1 MGMDMAEAQ
10 DPGIAVVTGAARGIG
25 LAVAERL
32 AALGHRVQAVD
43 RDEAVHAAAR
53 GFGGEGHV
61 LDVTDEAGI
70 RAFVARTLER
80 HGRIDVLV
88 NNAGWHPQVAR
99 EQRGFARIPTAQWD
113 EVLRVNLTSAFL
125 FCREVAPSMRAR
137 RAGRIIN
144 MSSRAGR
151 MQVPGAG
158 AHYAAAKAGLVAM
171 TRMLAAE
178 LAADGVTAN
187 CIAPGV
193 VETPLTVQGD
203 EERRARLGRHVPV
216 GRAGRPDEIAHAVEY
231 LVSPQAGYVT
241 GTVLDVNGGSF
252 MP

>member
-1 MGMDMAEAQ
+1 MANAQ
-10 DPGIAVVTGAARGIG
+10 DPGVAIVTGAARGIG
-25 LAVAERL
+25 LAIATRL
-32 AALGHRVQAVD
+32 SQLGYFVIAVD
-43 RDEAVHAAAR
+43 RDAAVQDSAR
-53 GFGGEGHV
+53 GHEGEGHV
-61 LDVTDEAGI
+61 LDVTEEAGI
-70 RAFVARTLER
+70 QALVARTLER

-88 NNAGWHPQVAR
+88 NNAGWHPQVDR
-99 EQRGFARIPTAQWD
+99 EQRGFERIPAAQWD

-125 FCREVAPSMRAR
+125 FCREVVPPMRAR
-137 RAGRIIN
+137 KQGRIVN

-151 MQVPGAG
+151 MPVPGAG
-158 AHYAAAKAGLVAM
+158 AHYAAAKAGLIGM

-203 EERRARLGRHVPV
+203 EERRARLGKHVPV
-216 GRAGRPDEIAHAVEY
+216 GRAGQVEEIAHAVEY
-231 LVSPQAGYVT
+231 LVSPRAAFVT

>member
-1 MGMDMAEAQ
+1 MASAQ
-10 DPGIAVVTGAARGIG
+10 DPGIAIVTGAARGIG
-25 LAVAERL
+25 LAIATRL
-32 AALGHRVQAVD
+32 SELGYRVIAVD
-43 RDEAVHAAAR
+43 RDAAVHDSAR
-53 GFGGEGHV
+53 GHEGEGEV

-70 RAFVARTLER
+70 QALVARTLER

-88 NNAGWHPQVAR
+88 NNAGWHPQVVR
-99 EQRGFARIPTAQWD
+99 EQRGFERIPRAQWE

-125 FCREVAPSMRAR
+125 FCREVVPSMRER
-137 RAGRIIN
+137 KQGRIVN

-158 AHYAAAKAGLVAM
+158 AHYAAAKAGLIGM

-203 EERRARLGRHVPV
+203 EERRAKLGKHVPV
-216 GRAGRPDEIAHAVEY
+216 GRAGQVEEIAHAVEY
-231 LVSPQAGYVT
+231 LVSPHAAFVT

>member
-1 MGMDMAEAQ
+1 MADAQ
-10 DPGIAVVTGAARGIG
+10 DSGVAIVTGAARGIG
-25 LAVAERL
+25 LAIATRL
-32 AALGHRVQAVD
+32 SQLGYRVIAVD
-43 RDEAVHAAAR
+43 RDPAVQDSAR
-53 GFGGEGHV
+53 SHEGEGHV

-70 RAFVARTLER
+70 QALVARTLER

-88 NNAGWHPQVAR
+88 NNAGWHPQVSR
-99 EQRGFARIPTAQWD
+99 EQRGFERIPAAQWD

-125 FCREVAPSMRAR
+125 FCREVVPSMRAR
-137 RAGRIIN
+137 MRGRIIN

-158 AHYAAAKAGLVAM
+158 AHYAAAKAGLIGM

-203 EERRARLGRHVPV
+203 EERRAKLGKHVPV
-216 GRAGRPDEIAHAVEY
+216 GRAG
-231 LVSPQAGYVT
+231 QAAGV
-241 GTVLDVNGGSF
+241 
-252 MP
+252 MA